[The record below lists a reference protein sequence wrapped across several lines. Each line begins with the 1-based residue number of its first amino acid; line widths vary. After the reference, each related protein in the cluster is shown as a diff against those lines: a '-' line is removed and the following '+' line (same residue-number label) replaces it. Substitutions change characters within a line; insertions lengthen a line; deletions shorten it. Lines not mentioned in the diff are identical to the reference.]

1 MPRFV
6 VDEST
11 GRAVTEFLRASGCDV
26 VDVSETMPAADDA
39 DILSIAAIEDRVVV
53 TNDKDFG
60 ELVFRSGRI
69 HAGVLLFRLEDESA
83 ANRVRMAATILD
95 RYGDQLA
102 GSFTVVTEKTI
113 RIRPMK

>member
-1 MPRFV
+1 MLRLV

-11 GRAVTEFLRASGCDV
+11 GRAVAEFLRGSGCDV
-26 VDVSETMPAADDA
+26 VDVSETMPEADDA
-39 DILSIAAIEDRVVV
+39 DILSFAVQEERVVV

-69 HAGVLLFRLEDESA
+69 HAGVFLFRLEDESA
-83 ANRVRMAATILD
+83 ANRLRMAAITLN
-95 RYGDQLA
+95 RYGRQLA

-113 RIRPMK
+113 RIRPM